1 MGVGLPYAMGVCFAN
16 QNADLSFPTVACIT
30 GEGSIQ
36 MNIQELSTCKQC
48 GLPIKIINLN
58 NGMLGMVR
66 QWQDLFFDKRYSF
79 THLDNPDF
87 QMLCEAYG
95 IEHKRVTNKEE
106 MRVAVQE
113 MHLSNKSYL
122 IEAIIAKEENVFPM
136 IPGGKTLDGII
147 YK

>member
-1 MGVGLPYAMGVCFAN
+1 
-16 QNADLSFPTVACIT
+16 
-30 GEGSIQ
+30 
-36 MNIQELSTCKQC
+36 
-48 GLPIKIINLN
+48 
-58 NGMLGMVR
+58 ML
-66 QWQDLFFDKRYSF
+66 
-79 THLDNPDF
+79 DF